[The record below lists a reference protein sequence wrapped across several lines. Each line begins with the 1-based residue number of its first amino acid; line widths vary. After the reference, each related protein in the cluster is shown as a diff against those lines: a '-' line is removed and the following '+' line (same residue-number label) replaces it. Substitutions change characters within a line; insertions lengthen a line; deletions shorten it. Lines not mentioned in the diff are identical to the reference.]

1 MEGPGFQPPSLWGA
15 VSMHRGCRVRAC
27 ERPHFLAA
35 SLLPSPGLGGPQHL
49 DLRDIIDSLLIFTTA
64 CQGPRKPVFLMLNL
78 LQEGGLFQ
86 GLRVGSCLMLRNELS
101 EVIHVLKKHKT

>member
-1 MEGPGFQPPSLWGA
+1 MR
-15 VSMHRGCRVRAC
+15 RGCRVRAC
-27 ERPHFLAA
+27 EHPHFLAA
-35 SLLPSPGLGGPQHL
+35 SLLPSPGLLGPQHL
-49 DLRDIIDSLLIFTTA
+49 DLGNIIDSLLIFTTA
-64 CQGPRKPVFLMLNL
+64 CQGPQKPVFLMLKL